1 MGALF
6 DPVDWSRL
14 FVPGTPLLETFLRG
28 TCVYLGL
35 FVLMRVV
42 FRRESGAPRISM
54 FLLIVLLADAIQ
66 NAMADD
72 YTSVTDGLILVATIM
87 AWDFALDWTASRVPA
102 LAELIHP
109 RPLLLVRGGR
119 MLHDN
124 MRRELVTEQELWTGL
139 RQQGVRELRE
149 VEKAYMEADGKLSV
163 FRREQRASRRRL
175 DG

>member
-35 FVLMRVV
+35 FVLMRLI

-54 FLLIVLLADAIQ
+54 LLLLVLLADAIQ

-72 YTSVTDGLILVATIM
+72 YTSVTDGLILVSTIM
-87 AWDFALDWTASRVPA
+87 GWDYALDWTASRVPA

-109 RPLLLVRGGR
+109 RPLLLVRRGR
-119 MLHDN
+119 MLQAN
-124 MRRELVTEQELWTGL
+124 MRRELVSEQELWTGL
-139 RQQGVRELRE
+139 RQQGVRDLDE
-149 VEKAYMEADGKLSV
+149 VEAAYMEGDGKLSV
-163 FRREQRASRRRL
+163 FRREQGARRRR
-175 DG
+175 

>member
-35 FVLMRVV
+35 VVLMRLI

-54 FLLIVLLADAIQ
+54 LLLLVLLADAIQ

-72 YTSVTDGLILVATIM
+72 YTSVTDGLLLVTTIM
-87 AWDFALDWTASRVPA
+87 GWDFALDWTASRVPA

-109 RPLLLVRGGR
+109 RPLLLVRRGR
-119 MLHDN
+119 ILQAN
-124 MRRELVTEQELWTGL
+124 MRRELVSEQELWTGL
-139 RQQGVRELRE
+139 RQQGVRDLDE
-149 VEKAYMEADGKLSV
+149 VEAAYMEGDGKLSV
-163 FRREQRASRRRL
+163 FRREQGRRRR
-175 DG
+175 